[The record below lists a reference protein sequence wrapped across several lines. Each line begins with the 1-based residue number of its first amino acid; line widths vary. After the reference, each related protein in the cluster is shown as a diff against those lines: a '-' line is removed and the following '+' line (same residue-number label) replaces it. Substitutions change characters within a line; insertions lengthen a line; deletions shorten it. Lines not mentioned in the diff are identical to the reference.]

1 MKTLWKLT
9 KEATRYKGLYVLSV
23 LATFGLTI
31 EKVRSSNEELMMSYI
46 KRKDTISIWYKL
58 RIQQISDYIVKCKKT
73 ACNCC
78 KSPPT
83 MALKALSLIAA
94 RYSPGNRRT
103 SRRRRSHPCPSA
115 LTLPAFG
122 FGRMKRTATGRNP
135 SASPRA

>member
-46 KRKDTISIWYKL
+46 KRKETISIWYKL

-78 KSPPT
+78 
-83 MALKALSLIAA
+83 
-94 RYSPGNRRT
+94 
-103 SRRRRSHPCPSA
+103 RRSLLLFIMIMLFQPFRHTVVIIASDDGC
-115 LTLPAFG
+115 
-122 FGRMKRTATGRNP
+122 RNCLQFRN
-135 SASPRA
+135 SIF